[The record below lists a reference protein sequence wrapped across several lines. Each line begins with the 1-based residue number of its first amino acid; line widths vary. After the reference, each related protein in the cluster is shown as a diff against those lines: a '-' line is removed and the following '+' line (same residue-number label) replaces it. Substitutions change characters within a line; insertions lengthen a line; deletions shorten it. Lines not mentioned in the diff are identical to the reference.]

1 MTPEQF
7 IYWLQGF
14 LEIADPKKL
23 DKNQIEIIKDHI
35 ALVMTKETP
44 NRGSTQLQPPYLPVV
59 DIPYI
64 HQPSIVCATP
74 DQTLTTYPDQTQL
87 FCSTQDPNTLL
98 EDAICK
104 TPEQVDEV
112 RNLISRA
119 KPASNSSKEPS
130 RSGKNSS
137 SNRRFC

>member
-23 DKNQIEIIKDHI
+23 DKTQIQIIKDHI

-44 NRGSTQLQPPYLPVV
+44 YRGQTQLQPPYLPQV

-74 DQTLTTYPDQTQL
+74 DQTLTTYPDPLTTR
-87 FCSTQDPNTLL
+87 FCNTQDPNTLL

-104 TPEQVDEV
+104 EP
-112 RNLISRA
+112 A
-119 KPASNSSKEPS
+119 KPASSNKAPKSYT
-130 RSGKNSS
+130 RSNLK
-137 SNRRFC
+137 C